1 VQVARFI
8 NLVNTFPFV
17 MKREDPLE
25 SNPILNQLFMEI
37 GNDDSESV
45 EPESTLNRLQGIKA
59 DYQNRVQKD
68 IDCQKMISAAG
79 ESE

>member
-1 VQVARFI
+1 
-8 NLVNTFPFV
+8 

-37 GNDDSESV
+37 GNDDSESL
-45 EPESTLNRLQGIKA
+45 EHESTLSRLQEIKA
-59 DYQNRVQKD
+59 DYQNRVQNE
-68 IDCQKMISAAG
+68 ISAVS